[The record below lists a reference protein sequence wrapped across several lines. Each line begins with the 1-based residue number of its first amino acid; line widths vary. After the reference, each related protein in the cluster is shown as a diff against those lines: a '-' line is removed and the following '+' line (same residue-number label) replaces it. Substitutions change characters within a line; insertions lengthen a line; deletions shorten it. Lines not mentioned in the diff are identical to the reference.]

1 MGELVGEV
9 VVGDV
14 VLLDV
19 GDVVCVLVPV
29 VLRVVVPVVVCVWVF
44 RGASSRLLGRLRGCR
59 GIGARRGAGG
69 LVRDCWHPRGITPAG
84 QESSGLFGRHLA
96 MGFQLSYV
104 MVHIG
109 VVDGAR
115 QQGVS

>member
-29 VLRVVVPVVVCVWVF
+29 VVCVWVF
-44 RGASSRLLGRLRGCR
+44 RGASSRLLVACVVA
-59 GIGARRGAGG
+59 GALARAGV
-69 LVRDCWHPRGITPAG
+69 LVAW
-84 QESSGLFGRHLA
+84 
-96 MGFQLSYV
+96 
-104 MVHIG
+104 
-109 VVDGAR
+109 
-115 QQGVS
+115 

>member
-44 RGASSRLLGRLRGCR
+44 RGASSRLLVACVV
-59 GIGARRGAGG
+59 AGAGATS
-69 LVRDCWHPRGITPAG
+69 CTATA
-84 QESSGLFGRHLA
+84 ESTGTKVLL
-96 MGFQLSYV
+96 YN
-104 MVHIG
+104 
-109 VVDGAR
+109 
-115 QQGVS
+115 VSHNISHN